1 MTRFERAMIHQEEDM
16 INKIQ
21 YIVTD
26 DTNPYNNIAME
37 EYLLRNVE
45 EGTCILYLWQN
56 KHTIVI
62 GRNQNCWKECKVAEL
77 EADGGHLAR
86 RLSGGGAVFHDMG
99 NLNFTFLIPEE
110 DYDVDKQLGV
120 IVEACRLL
128 GIHAEKTGR
137 NDITVDGKKFS
148 GNAFYK
154 TDGRCYHHGTLMV
167 QVDLENV
174 SHYLNVSADK
184 LKAKGVSSVKSRV
197 TNLSEFHPGL
207 TIETMRD
214 TIIEAFQNVY
224 GLKAEKLTKDA
235 LPKEILEERAKFFDS
250 PAWKYGKH
258 LPFSYAA
265 SKRFAWGDVDLHL
278 QVKEGKIEHAEV
290 FSDAM
295 DETFLLGI
303 PEVLAGCAFDQTEI
317 ADRLSSVVQE
327 NEEQKQIIEDIKQLL
342 LEQ

>member
-1 MTRFERAMIHQEEDM
+1 MI
-16 INKIQ
+16 KYIQ
-21 YIVTD
+21 YIVTEE
-26 DTNPYNNIAME
+26 TNPYKNIAME
-37 EYLLRNVE
+37 EYLLRNAAPE
-45 EGTCILYLWQN
+45 TCTLYLWQN
-56 KHTIVI
+56 RHTIVI

-77 EADGGHLAR
+77 EADGGFLAR

-110 DYDVDKQLGV
+110 DYNVDRQLKV

-128 GIHAEKTGR
+128 GIKAEKTGR

-154 TDGRCYHHGTLMV
+154 TEGKCYHHGTLMI

-197 TNLSEFHPGL
+197 TNLSEFYPGL
-207 TIETMRD
+207 TIELMTEKL
-214 TIIEAFQNVY
+214 IEAFQNVY
-224 GLKAEKLTKDA
+224 GVEAEELKTEA
-235 LPKEILEERAKFFDS
+235 LPKEILEERAEFFGD

-258 LPFSYAA
+258 RPFSFEA
-265 SKRFAWGDVDLHL
+265 SKRFGWGDIDIRF
-278 QVKEGKIEHAEV
+278 QVKEGIIEHADV

-295 DETFLLGI
+295 DETFLLKV
-303 PEVLAGCAFDQTEI
+303 PETLEGCPFDSKDMEE
-317 ADRLSSVVQE
+317 RLTAMNQE
-327 NEEQKQIIEDIKQLL
+327 TEEQRQMIKDIKLL
-342 LEQ
+342 LKEQ